1 MDGLMSDPRSSA
13 ISFEAIKVSMRQ
25 SKDGVMVTFAIHP
38 NDQTNDLLIHPVG
51 SRYQVALV
59 QLDDEGQPIE
69 PRSRSEGKHAVE
81 ASGMLCKSME
91 FQSWLY
97 RTGAILQA
105 TEEDAVQYIH
115 SYCGVASRSQIGDN
129 VEARR
134 LFDALRLRFNQ
145 SRSIL

>member
-1 MDGLMSDPRSSA
+1 MNDPRSAA
-13 ISFEAIKVSMRQ
+13 ISFEAVKVSMRQ

-69 PRSRSEGKHAVE
+69 PRSKSDGKVE
-81 ASGMLCKSME
+81 AAGMLCKNIE

-115 SYCGVASRSQIGDN
+115 SYCGVASRSQLKDN
-129 VEARR
+129 MEARR